1 MEIGMQIIPARLA
14 TLFGAILCT
23 ALFPVIVSAEPV
35 GRLPELNHMGEQML
49 ISQGHTAA
57 DLAQEIPASDT
68 VGVAVFPGSLYTGEI
83 KGSGMMPS
91 VVLASVESLEK
102 VKEWYAKRPEF
113 SYEESF
119 KLFYLGDEYV
129 MMESESVYLQDISES
144 PETSAGGLMFNM
156 ADMKTQITISY
167 KPKKSTDNE

>member
-1 MEIGMQIIPARLA
+1 MQIFQGRLA
-14 TLFGAILCT
+14 TLFGAIMFV
-23 ALFPVIVSAEPV
+23 ALFPAIVSAEPV
-35 GRLPELNHMGEQML
+35 GGLPELNHMGEQML

-57 DLAQEIPASDT
+57 DLVQKIPSAET

-83 KGSGMMPS
+83 EGSGMMPS
-91 VVLASVESLEK
+91 VVLASGEPLEK
-102 VKEWYAKRPEF
+102 VKDWYEKQPDF

-119 KLFYLGDEYV
+119 KVFYLGDEYV
-129 MMESESVYLQDISES
+129 MMESESVYLQDISEN

-167 KPKKSTDNE
+167 KPKKSMNNE